1 MRAQSEARSPRR
13 RGERAG
19 RPGCRQ
25 HATAN
30 GRMLSPRVA
39 IHPIGPIILRT
50 AHARAQDVEFCVRA
64 RKHDVPLT
72 FCAGAVVAHAF
83 NPGLRG
89 LFRQFLRY
97 GLFERQMCARHPEYL
112 SWLSITT
119 EISSFDVRLAEAA
132 PRRACGR
139 TVARQARPA
148 RTPRPWRDTPRA
160 ESRHSPA
167 QDPTGSW
174 HSCHSTRAGEAPCA
188 RMAAG
193 RGAGR
198 SARALRRPCSE
209 QAPQGGSGAAQARLA
224 CHVHVSE
231 THPVGSSGRGPHA
244 VGLNEASRSPCVRPE
259 TPAFCSLRHPGACGA
274 GPPPDLAEVA

>member
-1 MRAQSEARSPRR
+1 MAMCAMRGCPAGGQGGAVMRAQSEARSPRR

-119 EISSFDVRLAEAA
+119 EISSFDVRLAEAGA
-132 PRRACGR
+132 
-139 TVARQARPA
+139 
-148 RTPRPWRDTPRA
+148 
-160 ESRHSPA
+160 
-167 QDPTGSW
+167 
-174 HSCHSTRAGEAPCA
+174 
-188 RMAAG
+188 AAG
-193 RGAGR
+193 VRANGGA
-198 SARALRRPCSE
+198 S
-209 QAPQGGSGAAQARLA
+209 
-224 CHVHVSE
+224 
-231 THPVGSSGRGPHA
+231 
-244 VGLNEASRSPCVRPE
+244 
-259 TPAFCSLRHPGACGA
+259 
-274 GPPPDLAEVA
+274 GPPGPDAAPVAGHAAG